1 MNRRTW
7 YPSRSISA
15 TIFSASVLS
24 GARIATKICLLT
36 LLNAAISAARACSS
50 GMSRSAS
57 VSIDFEVRSVY
68 STPYFAESISASC
81 SSSRE
86 RSSCRRSSCF
96 FSLNCVIVAIL
107 YRMRHAILLVMREAQ
122 PNRREFLATIAGGAV
137 MAGLPKAAHAQEA
150 PPETPMSPN
159 PNGYDFSFDNYD
171 NHEKTSDIPLVATYV
186 DGMKSVLVQ
195 INSANSD
202 EAAREKIRI
211 TVNELTMGYLQ
222 IHAEQNNI
230 KEPNP
235 AVDAEAMALALI

>member
-1 MNRRTW
+1 
-7 YPSRSISA
+7 
-15 TIFSASVLS
+15 
-24 GARIATKICLLT
+24 
-36 LLNAAISAARACSS
+36 
-50 GMSRSAS
+50 
-57 VSIDFEVRSVY
+57 
-68 STPYFAESISASC
+68 
-81 SSSRE
+81 
-86 RSSCRRSSCF
+86 
-96 FSLNCVIVAIL
+96 
-107 YRMRHAILLVMREAQ
+107 MRHAILLAMREAQ

-211 TVNELTMGYLQ
+211 TVNALTMGYLQ

-235 AVDAEAMALALI
+235 AVDAEAMALALIEAMSREPKDIFLIEALKNMRKEISTIAINRSLGFVPGVEPPNERVA

>member
-1 MNRRTW
+1 
-7 YPSRSISA
+7 
-15 TIFSASVLS
+15 
-24 GARIATKICLLT
+24 
-36 LLNAAISAARACSS
+36 
-50 GMSRSAS
+50 
-57 VSIDFEVRSVY
+57 
-68 STPYFAESISASC
+68 
-81 SSSRE
+81 
-86 RSSCRRSSCF
+86 
-96 FSLNCVIVAIL
+96 
-107 YRMRHAILLVMREAQ
+107 MRHAILLAMREAQ

-211 TVNELTMGYLQ
+211 TVNALTMGYLQ

-235 AVDAEAMALALI
+235 AVDAEAMALALIEAMSREPKDIFLIEALKNMRKEISTIAINRSRDFLYESCFARAELSGKRYNSCRTHRRL